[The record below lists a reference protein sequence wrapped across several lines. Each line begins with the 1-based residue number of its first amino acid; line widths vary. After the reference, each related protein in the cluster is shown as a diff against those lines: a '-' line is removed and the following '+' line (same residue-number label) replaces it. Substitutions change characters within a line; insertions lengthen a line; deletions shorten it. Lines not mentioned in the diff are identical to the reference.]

1 MRGNGFIPQELKA
14 GPFFLAEALA
24 AGLPASALK
33 GPQWRRLGARLY
45 CWKDSRIDTWKLVQ
59 AWHRVV
65 PQGAVFVG
73 LTAAWLH
80 RLDLDPNP
88 VEVAVAPPCELRSRK
103 GLIVWRSS
111 IGPAETTTIRGLPT
125 TTLHRTLLDLC
136 ARRPAVEALIAIDAA
151 CRTGRHWNVPNSKP
165 RPGSARLRRLAKLA
179 APAESPME
187 TRLRWL
193 LISAGLP
200 QPEVQVDLHD
210 DDGEF
215 LGRADLYYRRA
226 RLVIEYDGANHRER
240 LVSDDRRQNLLI
252 NAGYRIL
259 RFTAADIH
267 GRPEVVA
274 AQVRGSI

>member
-1 MRGNGFIPQELKA
+1 
-14 GPFFLAEALA
+14 
-24 AGLPASALK
+24 
-33 GPQWRRLGARLY
+33 
-45 CWKDSRIDTWKLVQ
+45 
-59 AWHRVV
+59 
-65 PQGAVFVG
+65 
-73 LTAAWLH
+73 
-80 RLDLDPNP
+80 
-88 VEVAVAPPCELRSRK
+88 
-103 GLIVWRSS
+103 
-111 IGPAETTTIRGLPT
+111 
-125 TTLHRTLLDLC
+125 
-136 ARRPAVEALIAIDAA
+136 
-151 CRTGRHWNVPNSKP
+151 
-165 RPGSARLRRLAKLA
+165 
-179 APAESPME
+179 ME

-215 LGRADLYYRRA
+215 LGRADLYYPHA
-226 RLVIEYDGANHRER
+226 RLVIEYDGVNHRER